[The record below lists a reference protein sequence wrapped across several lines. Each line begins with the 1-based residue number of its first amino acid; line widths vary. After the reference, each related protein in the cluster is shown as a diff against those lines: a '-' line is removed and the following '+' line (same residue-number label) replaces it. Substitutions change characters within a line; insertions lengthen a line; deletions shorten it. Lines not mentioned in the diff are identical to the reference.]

1 MPPNLMNVPMIL
13 AMTSI
18 FPLRRMLCWNLT
30 WRFTLK
36 SVLCVLLLTLQIPS
50 AYAAELPGDIA
61 EGKRLHDANCKG
73 CHDTS
78 VYTRKDRQVGSLGT
92 LKEQMNSCGHVT
104 NKDFSAA
111 EKQSMIKY
119 LNNEFYHFK

>member
-1 MPPNLMNVPMIL
+1 MTPNLMNVSMIL

-18 FPLRRMLCWNLT
+18 FPLRPMLSWNST

-36 SVLCVLLLTLQIPS
+36 TVLCVLLLTLQIPS

-78 VYTRKDRQVGSLGT
+78 VYTRKDRQVGSLQT
-92 LKEQMNSCGHVT
+92 LKEQMNSCGHVA
-104 NKDFSAA
+104 NKNFSDA

-119 LNNEFYHFK
+119 LNNEFYHFQ